1 MNEFLS
7 KYGKYLIP
15 LAGTA
20 ILVLIVVVVSI
31 FYNSSTEPVD
41 QNPPETVSND
51 LDYQFLNNQNY
62 SEQDQYLM
70 LSAKILV
77 EGFGTYSYQDT
88 RGLQDVQNQ
97 STESFRKVVDAKL
110 ASVTNQVN
118 VETSVDPNSMNLEKT
133 GETTVM
139 VNMSGIEKDLSLA
152 TQKSIEV
159 AIQLVKIGDY
169 WLVNNISV
177 E

>member
-15 LAGTA
+15 LAGTV
-20 ILVLIVVVVSI
+20 ILVSIVVVVSI
-31 FYNSSTEPVD
+31 FYNGSTEPVD

-70 LSAKILV
+70 LTAKILV
-77 EGFGTYSYQDT
+77 EGFGTYSYQDL

-97 STESFRKVVDAKL
+97 STESFRKVVDTKL
-110 ASVTNQVN
+110 ASVTNQVSI
-118 VETSVDPNSMNLEKT
+118 ETSIDPNSLNLEKT
-133 GETTVM
+133 NETAAV
-139 VNMSGIEKDLSLA
+139 VVMSGIEKDLTSG
-152 TQKSIEV
+152 TQKSIQA
-159 AIQLVKIGDY
+159 AIQLVKTGDY